1 MDDTDSQL
9 FEITDCGPSRIIRGR
24 IERPRGHAN
33 SRERLPHVILLHG
46 FKGFMDWG
54 FFPDISRRIAR
65 RGMIAVRF
73 NMSGSGIGRDLET
86 FSDLE
91 AFAHNTY
98 SSELED
104 LERVRAWI
112 AQSAAAGAF
121 TEIDASRAALLGHS
135 RGGGIALLHAAEHP
149 ELRSVVTWAAI
160 ANVDRFDDATK
171 AQWRAQGFVVIH
183 NARTSDDLRL
193 DLDVLDDVEANRE
206 GLDIV
211 AACRRMRVPTLL
223 IHGLA
228 DEAVPFADLVTLA
241 AALDPK
247 LRSTLAIEGAGH
259 TFGIRHPMITEPNAA
274 SNAPD
279 RSPRSPSTSAW
290 EQVADASLAM
300 LERHWT

>member
-24 IERPRGHAN
+24 IERPRAHAN
-33 SRERLPHVILLHG
+33 SRDRLPHVILLHG

-98 SSELED
+98 SRELED

-183 NARTSDDLRL
+183 NARTGDDLRL

-228 DEAVPFADLVTLA
+228 DEAVPSGEPVTMLGLAKCSDDRPWENAQSVLVSSR
-241 AALDPK
+241 LDAGTSLPVTDATVELVQWSSYDVTQQTGRGY
-247 LRSTLAIEGAGH
+247 LRQT
-259 TFGIRHPMITEPNAA
+259 
-274 SNAPD
+274 D
-279 RSPRSPSTSAW
+279 
-290 EQVADASLAM
+290 
-300 LERHWT
+300 